1 MEEKLNRR
9 EVFAVLPA
17 LVVMGTSGLVEGQV
31 HASEYPA
38 PQSAPAAGQNLQASD
53 KTGRA
58 VSLQGTGMLAEARVF
73 PLDTQPVRKMANG
86 GESRD
91 IAHGTLAT
99 GETVSL
105 HQSVQMAGASPNLPH
120 VIKHSEFIMVREG
133 ELEFEHELNGEMVT
147 ERVGPGGVIYVAY
160 GTRHALRNIGDGPVM
175 YFVAAIGGDV
185 K

>member
-1 MEEKLNRR
+1 MEGKLNRR
-9 EVFAVLPA
+9 EVFAALPA

-38 PQSAPAAGQNLQASD
+38 PQNAPEAGQNLQAND

-73 PLDTQPVRKMANG
+73 PLDSQPVRKMANG
-86 GESRD
+86 GDSRT

-99 GETVSL
+99 GETVNL
-105 HQSVQMAGASPNLPH
+105 HQSMQVAGATPNPPH

-133 ELEFEHELNGEMVT
+133 ELEFEHELNGKMVS
-147 ERVGPGGVIYVAY
+147 ERVGAGGVIYVAY
-160 GTRHALRNIGDGPVM
+160 GTRHALRNIGDGPAS
-175 YFVAAIGGDV
+175 YFVVAIGGDA